1 MDCNDDRAAAE
12 EGNRRNRKANRQIR
26 TSARIFFKSEIALPA
41 NPQRLQEWPEQ
52 DQSSD
57 EQGAM
62 EIAFEINPR
71 EARQNAVGDERL
83 AQPKERGRH
92 KCSQ

>member
-12 EGNRRNRKANRQIR
+12 QGNRRNRKANRQIR
-26 TSARIFFKSEIALPA
+26 TSTRIFFKSE
-41 NPQRLQEWPEQ
+41 EWPEQ